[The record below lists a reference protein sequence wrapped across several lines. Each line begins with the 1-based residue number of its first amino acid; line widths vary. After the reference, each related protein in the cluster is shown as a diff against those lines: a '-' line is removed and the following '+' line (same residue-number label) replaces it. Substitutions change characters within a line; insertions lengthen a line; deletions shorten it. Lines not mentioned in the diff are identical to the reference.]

1 MATAYKVLGQVA
13 PSATTE
19 TQLYLVPS
27 ATSAVVSTITI
38 CNQAATA
45 ATYRIAVV
53 KSGGTTSPA
62 AALSWIVYG
71 ATVAASDTTVLTVG
85 LTLATGDQIRVY
97 ASSAT
102 TSFNAFGSEIS

>member
-1 MATAYKVLGQVA
+1 MGQVN

-19 TQLYLVPS
+19 TQLYLVPA

-38 CNQAATA
+38 CNQTSSA

-53 KSGGTTSPA
+53 KSGGATSPA

-71 ATVAASDTTVLTVG
+71 ATVAGTDTTALTLG
-85 LTLATGDQIRVY
+85 ITLATGDQIRVY
-97 ASSAT
+97 SSSANL
-102 TSFNAFGSEIS
+102 SFNAFGSQIV